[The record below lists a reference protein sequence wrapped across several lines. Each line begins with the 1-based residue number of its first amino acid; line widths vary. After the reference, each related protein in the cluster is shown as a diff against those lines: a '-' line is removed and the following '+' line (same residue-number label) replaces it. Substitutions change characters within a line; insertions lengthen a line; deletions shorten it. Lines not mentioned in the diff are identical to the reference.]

1 MKSTNRK
8 PKGRYW
14 SICSPTTVQ
23 ERKNF
28 WMSVKNGKK
37 HAILSLYASEQK
49 PFIWFRKERILRYGV
64 KTKSGIWK
72 STGIMIRSMYTDK
85 DKTGRIFI
93 MEITP
98 EEAKNIASLLFEFEH
113 LINRYSALPERER
126 AWMALV
132 SAKLRFQLID
142 ILK

>member
-1 MKSTNRK
+1 
-8 PKGRYW
+8 
-14 SICSPTTVQ
+14 
-23 ERKNF
+23 
-28 WMSVKNGKK
+28 
-37 HAILSLYASEQK
+37 
-49 PFIWFRKERILRYGV
+49 
-64 KTKSGIWK
+64 
-72 STGIMIRSMYTDK
+72 MYTDK